1 MYGNDVSGPTT
12 RNVEI
17 VELHIRFALLL
28 DLEVRFS
35 RIYIQPVQPVWS
47 QISLAGLDVKDF
59 EQKQFF
65 AGNSYRT
72 CSH

>member
-35 RIYIQPVQPVWS
+35 RIYIQPVWS
-47 QISLAGLDVKDF
+47 QISLAGLDVKNF

-65 AGNSYRT
+65 AGNSYRA